1 MALGGGGGG
10 SGGLIGGL
18 GLRRGSIESILS
30 EDDLRSLLKR
40 REKGN
45 GAGSVTGTEDETTD
59 FEGDVDDGMVIDGGE
74 AEQELRAARREE
86 PKVATPM
93 GLAGAE
99 GQDE

>member
-1 MALGGGGGG
+1 
-10 SGGLIGGL
+10 
-18 GLRRGSIESILS
+18 
-30 EDDLRSLLKR
+30 LLKR
-40 REKGN
+40 REKGD

-59 FEGDVDDGMVIDGGE
+59 FEGEVDDGMVYDGDDTE
-74 AEQELRAARREE
+74 RELRAARREE